1 MIWFGFPQRDMK
13 RTREGEKDSFGW
25 CVCARVPFDC
35 LSEHRTYI
43 DMDTK
48 QHWHKCPCPFE
59 KALIWSVWHGDCTI
73 QYNTVQYS
81 IYMSISSLP
90 QPHINCGHAAFK
102 WRHEFA
108 FKLLIVDSFILSTCI
123 RSLNYNH
130 LELFYD
136 GHLSSHHPKS
146 LFYVSSLQLTEWIIS
161 LIRAISYAN
170 IHLNDTVIK
179 ISVLSSVQLAERES
193 E

>member
-1 MIWFGFPQRDMK
+1 MCVRARSIRLPIRKSHIHRYGYKTTLTQMSMSIRK
-13 RTREGEKDSFGW
+13 SSHLVSLTRW
-25 CVCARVPFDC
+25 
-35 LSEHRTYI
+35 LYH
-43 DMDTK
+43 
-48 QHWHKCPCPFE
+48 
-59 KALIWSVWHGDCTI
+59 TI
-73 QYNTVQYS
+73 QYS
-81 IYMSISSLP
+81 IFMSISSLP

-179 ISVLSSVQLAERES
+179 ISVLSSVQLAERERANKNK
-193 E
+193 